1 MMNSL
6 QTLDY
11 WRNYFGNPSG
21 GLLGL
26 LNAIQNLGNLAGLP
40 FAPFLNDRYGRRW
53 TLFLGCIGEFLYIT
67 PKTVLVSWDVLEAD
81 RSVMLI
87 ATVIQS
93 AAQNLGMFLVGRF
106 LIGFG
111 NSWASIAGP
120 ILLTELAF
128 PTHRAPI
135 TSLYNSMWYLGSIVA
150 AWTTFGT

>member
-1 MMNSL
+1 MIIS
-6 QTLDY
+6 T
-11 WRNYFGNPSG
+11 
-21 GLLGL
+21 
-26 LNAIQNLGNLAGLP
+26 I
-40 FAPFLNDRYGRRW
+40 
-53 TLFLGCIGEFLYIT
+53 
-67 PKTVLVSWDVLEAD
+67 
-81 RSVMLI
+81 
-87 ATVIQS
+87 IQS
-93 AAQNLGMFLVGRF
+93 ASQNLAMFLIGRF